1 MPDCAVLIS
10 ISTKFKILAMKKFFS
25 FLPVLLLFIG
35 IKANAQDQIKREDI
49 EWLDVWLPET
59 NNSGLPRV
67 LLIGNSIT
75 RQYFK
80 EVERQLKGKAF
91 VGRLSTS
98 KSLGDPGLLQEIELV
113 AGYHHFDVVHFNNG
127 MHGWDYSEEEYAR
140 AFPGLLR
147 LIRKCAS
154 GAKLIWASTTP
165 IRTGQDMKGFAE
177 RNSRVIERNRLV
189 AEMLKNE
196 DVLINDLYSVVES
209 DPVFYQG
216 GDGVHPAPAGVKAL
230 ATQVS
235 SKIRQAL
242 GEKP

>member
-1 MPDCAVLIS
+1 MI
-10 ISTKFKILAMKKFFS
+10 KFFS
-25 FLPVLLLFIG
+25 FLPILLLFIG
-35 IKANAQDQIKREDI
+35 IKANAQDQIKRENI

-59 NNSGLPRV
+59 NSSGLPRV

-80 EVERQLKGKAF
+80 EVEQQLKGKAF

-98 KSLGDPGLLQEIELV
+98 KSLGDPGLLKEIELV
-113 AGYHHFDVVHFNNG
+113 MGYHHFDVIHFNNG
-127 MHGWDYSEEEYAR
+127 MHGWDYPEKEYAR

-147 LIRKCAS
+147 VIRKCAPD
-154 GAKLIWASTTP
+154 AKLIWASTTP
-165 IRTGQDMKGFAE
+165 VRMRENMKNFAE

-196 DVLINDLYSVVES
+196 DVAINDLYSVVEA

-230 ATQVS
+230 AKQVS
-235 SKIRQAL
+235 GKIREAL
-242 GEKP
+242 GENPAK

>member
-1 MPDCAVLIS
+1 
-10 ISTKFKILAMKKFFS
+10 MKKFLS
-25 FLPVLLLFIG
+25 FLPILLLFIG

-80 EVERQLKGKAF
+80 EVEQQLKGKAF

-98 KSLGDPGLLQEIELV
+98 KSIGDPGLLKEIELV
-113 AGYHHFDVVHFNNG
+113 MGYHHFDVVHFNNG

-140 AFPGLLR
+140 AFPGLL
-147 LIRKCAS
+147 LVIRKCAPD
-154 GAKLIWASTTP
+154 AKLIWASTTP

-177 RNSRVIERNRLV
+177 RNSRVIERNRLA

-196 DVLINDLYSVVES
+196 DVLINDLYSVIEP

-235 SKIRQAL
+235 NKIQQAL
-242 GEKP
+242 GETSGTE